1 MKTALFA
8 AVALTATS
16 LPVLAQTSSGSP
28 NPTAGG
34 TSGSTM
40 GSPGAAGQQGGSQAM
55 VQSGQNQAVSQGK
68 VRQVLQTAGFQDI
81 RIVDAAYLVQA
92 RAPSGETV
100 MMLVNPGG
108 TLQGA
113 AGPTGSA
120 GSAGAGSA
128 ASGSGTPGGTSA
140 PPPANRPQ

>member
-28 NPTAGG
+28 NP
-34 TSGSTM
+34 
-40 GSPGAAGQQGGSQAM
+40 
-55 VQSGQNQAVSQGK
+55 
-68 VRQVLQTAGFQDI
+68 
-81 RIVDAAYLVQA
+81 
-92 RAPSGETV
+92 ETV